1 MDLNGRDQSQEDIDA
16 TLGELLSNFSSAAS
30 GDDDASWYSQCTG
43 RVKAKWEE
51 GNSSETND
59 IRSHIRNQIVVDI
72 QGKRFDSSMTAKD
85 IGNAW
90 GISIGLC
97 KEYCGRDKLNM
108 VTSFNRLAAGSTSY
122 LLPWLALTAQL
133 PYETGSTETDIMS
146 VCVGLGSP
154 MLMTFSLMMT
164 ILNKRWIR
172 KRFRD
177 LAGSCEGDGFTQMRV
192 RLKSARVI
200 AEEAR
205 QVPTRLSQRH
215 AWLARLVMLDANTAW
230 WRAASE
236 SLRSTRRGATLSLYA
251 QLSVAAIAWVLTAIG
266 SLKTKVGDT
275 EEALVLSSGSLWIW
289 LVPVIIGWVLV
300 GTQDKEDTMR
310 VALANA
316 NKTINIRNEE
326 TGIEVVSDR
335 KSALLTDPDTRC
347 VNVSPATSKAAHNTK
362 PRMNLR
368 IFDVAGF
375 QRQQGPV
382 FNYARSITWLNFAD
396 RLYMAFEAA
405 TDRMKEHENLSSQPD
420 DTRDARVKISAD
432 CGLVTDYCDH
442 GDAARS
448 PPAAVPDASASTSTN
463 NDTDSSRQ
471 QLLGAEAPPGHELVE
486 YPSLEEMSPAA
497 MSTFWRHAAFSAA
510 VALALQWGTT
520 GWAIYMSYET
530 VVKGLG
536 CRSGSYVIYGLLASA
551 SCAAMLVSAWLSHST
566 MRGYQGELNTTGF
579 LMSHGATRL
588 RGAAAVTAR
597 LAGQFLL
604 VGNTVWLLLISIFE
618 LIGFFD
624 SCYCAG
630 TQLSKGLDHGWIL
643 LFKGADYL
651 KSDAQAAWGTGIGM
665 GFLTIFLAVMI
676 FYLASRQKHE

>member
-1 MDLNGRDQSQEDIDA
+1 MDLTGRDQSQEDIDA
-16 TLGELLSNFSSAAS
+16 TLGELLNNFSLATT

-43 RVKAKWEE
+43 RVKAKNE
-51 GNSSETND
+51 
-59 IRSHIRNQIVVDI
+59 IVVDI

-164 ILNKRWIR
+164 ILNKRWVR
-172 KRFRD
+172 KRFRH
-177 LAGSCEGDGFTQMRV
+177 LAGSCEGDGFAQMRV

-251 QLSVAAIAWVLTAIG
+251 QLSVAAISWVLTAIG

-289 LVPVIIGWVLV
+289 L
-300 GTQDKEDTMR
+300 EDTMR

-316 NKTINIRNEE
+316 NKTINSRKEE

-347 VNVSPATSKAAHNTK
+347 VNVSPATSKAAHNTR

-405 TDRMKEHENLSSQPD
+405 TDRMTKRENLSSQPD
-420 DTRDARVKISAD
+420 DTLDAYVKISGD
-432 CGLVTDYCDH
+432 CGLVTDYCKH
-442 GDAARS
+442 GDAAAAQS
-448 PPAAVPDASASTSTN
+448 PPPAPVPRASASSSN
-463 NDTDSSRQ
+463 NDADSSQQQRQ
-471 QLLGAEAPPGHELVE
+471 PLGAEAPPGHELVE
-486 YPSLEEMSPAA
+486 FPSLEEMSPAA

-551 SCAAMLVSAWLSHST
+551 SCAAMLVSAWLSHAT
-566 MRGYQGELNTTGF
+566 MRGYQGGLNTTGF
-579 LMSHGATRL
+579 LTSHGATRL